1 MFRFRRQIDVIF
13 LKFYRDS
20 LLCVVILGIAGAIRQ
35 PCERFGMEI
44 LKNMAMRRIRAAS
57 NPAAAAAGHRIERL
71 RAPQA
76 LQAGWRRS
84 RSCAAQCRVAGQFQ
98 IIQHHARHAV
108 QPEHLFA
115 HRFISFLLAF
125 QHSNREPSQTRHV
138 LRPVTGADA
147 TAILVEIP
155 VQHVMHRLDA
165 PVPAI
170 VLEQLLGIGLFG
182 AQARDAVGV
191 FPPAFVTTVFVFDNP
206 LDHERLADMREL
218 KIPVELRGHPDPAGL
233 NAPVL
238 KVDLLIIRLPA
249 RLKPQPYIVQQG
261 RLIFFRREVVVC
273 ATSDQVFG
281 KLPLC
286 MQRIG
291 CDRATGD
298 VERIKHRRHSLDL
311 IRAVVF
317 QIKTTVG
324 FQIKSNSG

>member
-35 PCERFGMEI
+35 SCERFGMEI

-57 NPAAAAAGHRIERL
+57 NPAAVAAGHRIERL

-261 RLIFFRREVVVC
+261 RLNFF
-273 ATSDQVFG
+273 S
-281 KLPLC
+281 P
-286 MQRIG
+286 
-291 CDRATGD
+291 
-298 VERIKHRRHSLDL
+298 
-311 IRAVVF
+311 
-317 QIKTTVG
+317 
-324 FQIKSNSG
+324 

>member
-13 LKFYRDS
+13 LKFYRDF

-57 NPAAAAAGHRIERL
+57 NPAAVAAGHRIERL

-125 QHSNREPSQTRHV
+125 QHSNCKPSQTRHV
-138 LRPVTGADA
+138 LGPVTGADA
-147 TAILVEIP
+147 TAILIEIP

-233 NAPVL
+233 DAPVL

-281 KLPLC
+281 KRPLC

-291 CDRATGD
+291 SDRATGD
-298 VERIKHRRHSLDL
+298 IERIEHRRHSLDL
-311 IRAVVF
+311 IRALLLIASIHRQRADF
-317 QIKTTVG
+317 
-324 FQIKSNSG
+324 F